1 MDEIKVSLLEKSK
14 ISSSYVFPAQIV
26 FRFLGMLTTVVLAR
40 NLTTE
45 QYGVYNLFL
54 GSVLIF
60 NFLSNPGLAGSLQ
73 RFLPEYFKLEKFGY
87 YFRTLFFAISYRSIS
102 GLIVFIVGFLLFDQV
117 AVFFDIAGY
126 RLHYVFFSLG
136 LYALFQVDFLLIA
149 LNSLFLHQY
158 SSLGEIIYQSIRLVL
173 IYCFLVLFADR
184 LIGVYLGELIAY
196 GFGMATFWL
205 LFVRKAQKVYAPKTK
220 SSQRVIEWRRFL
232 RFSAYNAAT
241 IPGGILFSNAMDY
254 FVVAAMATVSQTGV
268 YALGARA
275 SNMLLSVMPQ
285 KFLQTVIRPVFYHNY
300 SSGDGKST
308 YIKQM
313 FRSVVKLVA
322 LPLFPTV
329 ALVGLNA
336 ESILSFVFN
345 AQSPV
350 STEVFLLFLVFG
362 VSEIIELPSDLVLQ
376 SLEKVQAR
384 LYAQV
389 FAIYN
394 IVAAVLLMPKYGLL
408 GVVFATG
415 SAAMGKRLLWYFMAR
430 YYIDVSIC
438 WKALLKITINAL
450 MAVGISSWISTTGRS
465 FMWVIAS
472 LGTGY
477 FAYVIFS
484 LINNPLDDY
493 EKGLLN
499 RFFKRRVFNV

>member
-1 MDEIKVSLLEKSK
+1 
-14 ISSSYVFPAQIV
+14 
-26 FRFLGMLTTVVLAR
+26 
-40 NLTTE
+40 
-45 QYGVYNLFL
+45 
-54 GSVLIF
+54 
-60 NFLSNPGLAGSLQ
+60 
-73 RFLPEYFKLEKFGY
+73 
-87 YFRTLFFAISYRSIS
+87 
-102 GLIVFIVGFLLFDQV
+102 
-117 AVFFDIAGY
+117 
-126 RLHYVFFSLG
+126 
-136 LYALFQVDFLLIA
+136 
-149 LNSLFLHQY
+149 
-158 SSLGEIIYQSIRLVL
+158 
-173 IYCFLVLFADR
+173 VLFADR